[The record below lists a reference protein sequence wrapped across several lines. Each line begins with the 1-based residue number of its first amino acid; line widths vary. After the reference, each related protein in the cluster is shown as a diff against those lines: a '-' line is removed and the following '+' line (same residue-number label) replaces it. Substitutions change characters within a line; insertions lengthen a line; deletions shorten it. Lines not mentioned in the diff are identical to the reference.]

1 MSASDRERLIDKIR
15 KLRAKGQNTGTTEAE
30 ANAFLDAAAKLM
42 REHDVDDDD
51 LAKAGIGIEP
61 VEKKGVHTS
70 IGKAHPACV
79 CLEAIGQLTGTS
91 IGLRVT
97 RKIVDGAARE
107 IGALTISGRPADRQI
122 ADYLYDQI
130 RNMIDGAWAAERKSR
145 LDRVAQVI
153 RLREPTADVRETLAQ
168 TWMRQ
173 GMADAGMGIDT
184 KARRS
189 FGFGMAMRLAERIE
203 RMATRQADSA
213 NAMTVWREQTTVSE
227 DKRRQKKLDLD
238 MAAYGQGAKAGETA
252 DLGRGV
258 ETGQASVKGIGVDKC
273 D

>member
-15 KLRAKGQNTGTTEAE
+15 KLRAKGEGAGTTEAE

-42 REHDVDDDD
+42 RDHNVGDDD

-70 IGKAHPACV
+70 IHKAHPACV
-79 CLEAIGQLTGTS
+79 CLEAIGKLTGTS

-97 RKIVDGAARE
+97 TKTVAGKRRE
-107 IGALTISGRPADRQI
+107 VGALTISGRSADRQI

-130 RNMIDGAWAAERKSR
+130 HNLIDGAWAIERKSR

-153 RLREPTADVRETLAQ
+153 RVREPTADVREALAQ
-168 TWMRQ
+168 SWMRK
-173 GMADAGMGIDT
+173 GMAEAGMGIGA
-184 KARRS
+184 KERRS
-189 FGFGMAMRLAERIE
+189 FGFGMAMRLADRIE
-203 RMATRQADSA
+203 KMATRQSDSA
-213 NAMTVWREQTTVSE
+213 TAMTVWREQTTVTA
-227 DKRRQKKLDLD
+227 DKKKTSKPDLD
-238 MAAYGQGAKAGETA
+238 MAAYGRGAQVGETA
-252 DLGRGV
+252 DMGRGV
-258 ETGQASVKGIGVDKC
+258 GAGQTSVKAIEVDKC